1 MNTTA
6 TMMMVVPPSQE
17 QIKSPPSPPHSPR
30 STTVAYAGKSL
41 TPTGSPQG
49 SRNSS
54 FSLERDSPAYSR
66 QESSKSSQLIE
77 TRVLEHQQQQKQQ
90 QKKRRKEEASPK
102 KEKDTGMKRVTGIR
116 GVHQMGHRY
125 GKRFQVRVWLKRGQF
140 KEAPAV
146 DPITMLPVPEKE
158 RKPTGGKRIHLG
170 CFSTLITATH
180 AFDIAEIFFRG
191 EKAATNL
198 PRETYDNN
206 PVLHFLFYN
215 IKDRTCLQ
223 EFMTVWKHIM
233 PFRWVVD
240 AMEPVP
246 GVVHQLGVI
255 KEKLDKFRNKQ
266 FSVEGLQMEG
276 VGGGNIC
283 GDAGVNG
290 GGNRLSLFL
299 QELVKEKH
307 QKMANEQNLYR
318 SFGGAGGGGALAAQE
333 MAAVESPP
341 VQMGHARPLAD
352 FSGVQV
358 ANVVDARAFSPM
370 PRNTTPSPSR
380 GMSFSPMPRNRSIGS
395 FYNTSDNAGHFDSTL
410 YSQVNSAL
418 ASGLNSDILPLYWS

>member
-6 TMMMVVPPSQE
+6 AMMMVPQE

-66 QESSKSSQLIE
+66 QESSKSCQLIE
-77 TRVLEHQQQQKQQ
+77 TRVLEQQEQKQQ
-90 QKKRRKEEASPK
+90 KKKRKDEASPK
-102 KEKDTGMKRVTGIR
+102 KDTGMKRVTGIR

-276 VGGGNIC
+276 GGGGNIC
-283 GDAGVNG
+283 GNAGVNG

-307 QKMANEQNLYR
+307 QKMANEQNWHR
-318 SFGGAGGGGALAAQE
+318 FGGAGGGGALAAQE
-333 MAAVESPP
+333 MAALESPP
-341 VQMGHARPLAD
+341 VQMGHGRPLAD

-358 ANVVDARAFSPM
+358 ANVVDARAFSPN
-370 PRNTTPSPSR
+370 PRNTAPSPSR